1 MGMRRIHGLI
11 VAGIPSASQAAMVKS
26 LLITRPVNHI
36 PVKGPGPEWFFYAET
51 SGRADKCHLLLPGNS
66 LPHSTYVVRCH
77 WNRDTTALPN
87 AKRGYYLGGKRDM
100 SKILN
105 AYSRSDFI

>member
-11 VAGIPSASQAAMVKS
+11 VAGIPSASQASMVKS
-26 LLITRPVNHI
+26 LLITTRPVNHI

-66 LPHSTYVVRCH
+66 LPHSTY
-77 WNRDTTALPN
+77 N
-87 AKRGYYLGGKRDM
+87 ATGKG
-100 SKILN
+100 IH
-105 AYSRSDFI
+105 

>member
-1 MGMRRIHGLI
+1 MPRIRGLI
-11 VAGIPSASQAAMVKS
+11 VAAGIPSASQTAMVKS

-66 LPHSTYVVRCH
+66 LPHYTYDATGIGIHCLKMQPHCPMPIEDIV
-77 WNRDTTALPN
+77 
-87 AKRGYYLGGKRDM
+87 
-100 SKILN
+100 
-105 AYSRSDFI
+105 